1 MELLGAGPWTR
12 PAAPPVPGGRRP
24 GAGEINRRRVSFSD
38 IAMSGRVSAV
48 RILPLSGVC
57 DVGFL
62 SLSQYAR
69 VCFCTSKEVAATQT
83 LAPKCL
89 RAHLQGKKTSSHTTS
104 VPLALL
110 RKSTVSVRRGPVRL
124 PPLFPHPLP
133 GFSSGSRTQ
142 ARHCELPWVPRLFSL
157 FVPNLPPPRFTCH
170 GPDVPERPGQWSCRI
185 PRSPDWS
192 EDSLTLRRRLSL
204 SGGRTPWVTPSRGI
218 NPGGT

>member
-1 MELLGAGPWTR
+1 
-12 PAAPPVPGGRRP
+12 
-24 GAGEINRRRVSFSD
+24 
-38 IAMSGRVSAV
+38 MSGRVSAV

-89 RAHLQGKKTSSHTTS
+89 GAHLQGKKTSSHTTS

-124 PPLFPHPLP
+124 PPRPYILYLVSVPDP
-133 GFSSGSRTQ
+133 GPKPGTASCLGCLVSS
-142 ARHCELPWVPRLFSL
+142 V
-157 FVPNLPPPRFTCH
+157 
-170 GPDVPERPGQWSCRI
+170 
-185 PRSPDWS
+185 
-192 EDSLTLRRRLSL
+192 SL
-204 SGGRTPWVTPSRGI
+204 SGTFPRLVLPVMAPMYRSVLASGRVEYPAVRIGLRIASRSDAG
-218 NPGGT
+218 

>member
-1 MELLGAGPWTR
+1 
-12 PAAPPVPGGRRP
+12 
-24 GAGEINRRRVSFSD
+24 
-38 IAMSGRVSAV
+38 MSGRVSAV

-89 RAHLQGKKTSSHTTS
+89 GAHLQGKKTSSHTTS

-124 PPLFPHPLP
+124 PPPVPTSSTWFQFRIQDPSQALRVALGASSLQSLCPEPSPCLVLP
-133 GFSSGSRTQ
+133 VMAPMYRSVLASGRVEYPAVRIGLRIASRSD
-142 ARHCELPWVPRLFSL
+142 A
-157 FVPNLPPPRFTCH
+157 
-170 GPDVPERPGQWSCRI
+170 G
-185 PRSPDWS
+185 
-192 EDSLTLRRRLSL
+192 
-204 SGGRTPWVTPSRGI
+204 
-218 NPGGT
+218 

>member
-24 GAGEINRRRVSFSD
+24 GAGEITRRRVSFSD
-38 IAMSGRVSAV
+38 VAVSGRVSAV

-89 RAHLQGKKTSSHTTS
+89 GAHLQGKKTSSHTTS
-104 VPLALL
+104 VPWARL

-124 PPLFPHPLP
+124 PAPIPT
-133 GFSSGSRTQ
+133 SSTWFQFRIQDPSQ
-142 ARHCELPWVPRLFSL
+142 ALRVALGASSLQSLCPEPSPASFYLSWPRCTGASWP
-157 FVPNLPPPRFTCH
+157 V
-170 GPDVPERPGQWSCRI
+170 V
-185 PRSPDWS
+185 
-192 EDSLTLRRRLSL
+192 
-204 SGGRTPWVTPSRGI
+204 V
-218 NPGGT
+218 

>member
-12 PAAPPVPGGRRP
+12 PAAPPVPGRRRP
-24 GAGEINRRRVSFSD
+24 GAGEINRHRVSFSD
-38 IAMSGRVSAV
+38 VAVSGRVSAV

-89 RAHLQGKKTSSHTTS
+89 GVHLQGKKTSSHTTS
-104 VPLALL
+104 MPLALL
-110 RKSTVSVRRGPVRL
+110 RKSTVSMRRGPVRL
-124 PPLFPHPLP
+124 PPLSPHPLP

-157 FVPNLPPPRFTCH
+157 FVPNLPPASFYLSWPRCT
-170 GPDVPERPGQWSCRI
+170 GASWPV
-185 PRSPDWS
+185 
-192 EDSLTLRRRLSL
+192 
-204 SGGRTPWVTPSRGI
+204 VV
-218 NPGGT
+218 

>member
-1 MELLGAGPWTR
+1 M
-12 PAAPPVPGGRRP
+12 PGGRRP
-24 GAGEINRRRVSFSD
+24 GAGEINRRRISFSD
-38 IAMSGRVSAV
+38 VAVSGCVSAV

-89 RAHLQGKKTSSHTTS
+89 GAHLQGKKTSSHTTS

-124 PPLFPHPLP
+124 PPHPHILYLVSVPDPGPKPGTASCLGCLVSSVSLSGTFPL
-133 GFSSGSRTQ
+133 
-142 ARHCELPWVPRLFSL
+142 
-157 FVPNLPPPRFTCH
+157 PRFTCH

-218 NPGGT
+218 DPGGT